1 MEKLIQADQ
10 QQGFHVLVGSLER
23 LLQQALGQG
32 GEARLPTGGA
42 EGEVLG
48 QGAVAGLHLVQL
60 RRQAATQGGLAGQ
73 DRGER
78 AGGGETRVHAPS
90 TLPTANCSRRLL

>member
-23 LLQQALGQG
+23 LLQQAF
-32 GEARLPTGGA
+32 GEHRQARLPACGA

-48 QGAVAGLHLVQL
+48 QGAVARLHLVQL
-60 RRQAATQGGLAGQ
+60 RR
-73 DRGER
+73 
-78 AGGGETRVHAPS
+78 
-90 TLPTANCSRRLL
+90 